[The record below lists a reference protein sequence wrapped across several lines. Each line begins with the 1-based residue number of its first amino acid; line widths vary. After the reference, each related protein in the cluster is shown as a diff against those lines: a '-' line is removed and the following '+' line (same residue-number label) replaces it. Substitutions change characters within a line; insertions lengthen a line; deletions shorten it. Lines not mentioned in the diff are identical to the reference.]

1 MTTLMKAIK
10 YDLMEMG
17 TEGTMVEIVKFVPKN
32 TQVEVVSAMRTQTV
46 RVNKDIYLVNS
57 SVGSRMIV
65 DERRDKNVKIVVNG
79 YEGNDL
85 YSAYELGLVQ

>member
-32 TQVEVVSAMRTQTV
+32 TQVEIVSARRTQTV
-46 RVNKDIYLVNS
+46 RVNKDTYLVKS
-57 SVGSRMIV
+57 GAGSRMVV
-65 DERRDKNVKIVVNG
+65 DEHRDKNVKIIVDG

-85 YSAYELGLVQ
+85 YSAYELGLVK